1 MERTQTMERRFEAQ
15 ARMLDEGGE
24 RVPVVEGL
32 AARCESPTVL
42 SEWTERGVKYTI
54 RETIC
59 RGAFDGCNMSDV
71 IFNYNHTGRVFARNR
86 NGTLELRAD
95 DEGLHMRATLRA
107 DDPEHMRLHSDV
119 ENGYIRGMS
128 FRFRIAEEER
138 NISEDENAVTIDYRI
153 KKIGVVH
160 DVSAVDIPAYGDTEI
175 EARRRDAMTAIRANE
190 RDIERA
196 KIISL
201 L

>member
-1 MERTQTMERRFEAQ
+1 MERAQTMERRFEAQ
-15 ARMLDEGGE
+15 ARMLGDAGAQ
-24 RVPVVEGL
+24 VPVIEGL
-32 AARCESPTVL
+32 AARCESPAILAVW
-42 SEWTERGVKYTI
+42 SERGVKYTI

-59 RGAFDGCNMSDV
+59 RGAFGECDMSDV
-71 IFNYNHTGRVFARNR
+71 IFNYNHAGRVFARNR

-107 DDPEHMRLHSDV
+107 DDPEHMRLHADV

-138 NISEDENAVTIDYRI
+138 NILENENTVTIDYRI

-196 KIISL
+196 KIMSL